1 MQASDA
7 TGTGGISAWF
17 RRESALLGAL
27 AVALFLRTFQLAH
40 QSPADDEWHA
50 LVMSASAGLREILTS
65 FGGSDHSIPMTAYFE
80 VVADTLGLCDVTL
93 RGPMVVGGM
102 LLVLAVGLVFRRAL
116 GRGAGDLAAW
126 LVALSPF
133 LTFFSRFARPY
144 VLAGLLGFL
153 ALAALMRFAAGQR
166 RLHAALYVGAALLAS
181 WFLLSS
187 LPALLAPLGWL
198 AWRRLKTGAGPS
210 VARLVSLGA
219 LVAGGLGLLLAPAL
233 LGDFDSLSG
242 RFGQGR
248 FDLGMQLVAVRVLLG
263 LCEPWLVVPLVLV
276 AAHGVRVQLREA
288 PEWAALGLV
297 VFAAQWCATAWVLP
311 PRGDIFARYALP
323 VLPFVLGWLASGL
336 VALRARSGA
345 WLVPAALLVLVA
357 AGPFPRLPRRIDDWF
372 ASRLLIELLS
382 GADLHARTVR
392 ATPGFY
398 ATLDGLEPGSVTLI
412 EAPVPLPFVSN
423 AMPVYQGR
431 HRQRTRIGIVSAP
444 DFHPPVEQLPYGYP
458 YASEQILWL
467 EDVRRGAGQGDY
479 LVLHKDLVRE
489 ATARAVPLGP
499 FRARL
504 EERLG
509 APCFEDE
516 LVAVFD
522 LR

>member
-1 MQASDA
+1 M
-7 TGTGGISAWF
+7 G
-17 RRESALLGAL
+17 
-27 AVALFLRTFQLAH
+27 LFLRTVQLGR

-50 LVMSASAGLREILTS
+50 LVMSASAGLKEILTS
-65 FGGSDHSIPMTAYFE
+65 FGGSDHSIPMTAYYE

-102 LLVLAVGLVFRRAL
+102 LLVLVVGLVFRRVL

-144 VLAGLLGFL
+144 VLAGLLGFV
-153 ALAALMRFAAGQR
+153 ALASLMRFAAEGR
-166 RLHAALYVGAALLAS
+166 RRAALLYVGTAVLAS

-198 AWRRLKTGAGPS
+198 AWRRWRGAPGPS
-210 VARLVSLGA
+210 VASFVGLGA
-219 LVAGGLGLLLAPAL
+219 LVAAGIGLLLAPAL
-233 LGDFDSLSG
+233 LGDWNSLSG

-248 FDLGMQLVAVRVLLG
+248 LDPGLQLVALRVLLG
-263 LCEPWLVVPLVLV
+263 LCEPWLVAPLVLL
-276 AAHGVRVQLREA
+276 AAYGFRVQRRSA
-288 PEWAALGLV
+288 PDWAALGLV
-297 VFAAQWCATAWVLP
+297 VLSAQWIATAWVLP
-311 PRGDIFARYALP
+311 PRGDVFARYALP
-323 VLPFVLGWLASGL
+323 VLPFVLGWLASG
-336 VALRARSGA
+336 VDALRTRLGA

-357 AGPFPRLPRRIDDWF
+357 AGPFPRLPRRVDDWF
-372 ASRLLIELLS
+372 ANRLLIELLS
-382 GADLHARTVR
+382 GAELHARSVR
-392 ATPGFY
+392 AEPGFY
-398 ATLDGLEPGSVTLI
+398 ATLAGLEPDSVTLI

-423 AMPVYQGR
+423 ALPVYQGQ

-444 DFHPPVEQLPYGYP
+444 DWHPPVEQLRYGYP
-458 YASEQILWL
+458 YSSEQVIWL

>member
-1 MQASDA
+1 MNGFS
-7 TGTGGISAWF
+7 SWL
-17 RRESALLGAL
+17 RREGALVGALLVG
-27 AVALFLRTFQLAH
+27 LFLRTVQLGR

-50 LVMSASAGLREILTS
+50 LVMSASAGMKEILTR
-65 FGGSDHSIPMTAYFE
+65 FGGSDHSIPMTAYYE
-80 VVADTLGLCDVTL
+80 LVADTIGLCDVTL
-93 RGPMVVGGM
+93 RGPMVVGGL

-116 GRGAGDLAAW
+116 GRSVGDLAAW
-126 LVALSPF
+126 LVALSPL

-144 VLAGLLGFL
+144 ILAGVLGFV
-153 ALAALMRFAAGQR
+153 ALASLMRFAAEGR
-166 RLHAALYVGAALLAS
+166 RRHACAYVGTALLAS

-198 AWRRLKTGAGPS
+198 AWRRLRGAAGPS
-210 VARLVSLGA
+210 VTRLVVLGA
-219 LVAGGLGLLLAPAL
+219 LVVGGLGLLLAPAL
-233 LGDFDSLSG
+233 LGDWSSLSG

-248 FDLGMQLVAVRVLLG
+248 FDLRMQLVALRVLLG
-263 LCEPWLVVPLVLV
+263 LCEPWLVVPLVAL
-276 AAHGVRVQLREA
+276 AFHGLRVQRRGA
-288 PEWAALGLV
+288 PDWAALGLV
-297 VFAAQWCATAWVLP
+297 VLVAQWCATAWVLP

-323 VLPFVLGWLASGL
+323 ILPFVLGWLASAIVDLGRRAGSWLAPVALLGL
-336 VALRARSGA
+336 V
-345 WLVPAALLVLVA
+345 V
-357 AGPFPRLPRRIDDWF
+357 AGPFPRLPRRVDDWF

-382 GADLHARTVR
+382 GAELHARTVR
-392 ATPGFY
+392 SEPGFY
-398 ATLDGLEPGSVTLI
+398 ATLDGLEPDSVTLI

-423 AMPVYQGR
+423 AMPVYQGK

-444 DFHPPVEQLPYGYP
+444 DWHPPVEQLRYGYP
-458 YASEQILWL
+458 YSSDQVIWL
-467 EDVRRGAGQGDY
+467 EDVRRGRGQGDY

-489 ATARAVPLGP
+489 ATARDVPLGP

-509 APCFEDE
+509 MPLYEDE

>member
-1 MQASDA
+1 MQASNAA
-7 TGTGGISAWF
+7 TTGGLAAWL
-17 RRESALLGAL
+17 RREGALLGAL
-27 AVALFLRTFQLAH
+27 TVALFLRTYQLAH

-50 LVMSASAGLREILTS
+50 LVMSATTGLREILTS

-93 RGPMVVGGM
+93 RGPMVVCGM
-102 LLVLAVGLVFRRAL
+102 LLVLAIGLVFRRAL
-116 GRGAGDLAAW
+116 GRGAGDLGAW
-126 LVALSPF
+126 LVALSPL

-153 ALAALMRFAAGQR
+153 ALAALMRFAEQGR
-166 RLHAALYVGAALLAS
+166 RRHAALYVGGAVLAS

-198 AWRRLKTGAGPS
+198 VWRRRREGRGPAAGVLVALGAG
-210 VARLVSLGA
+210 VV
-219 LVAGGLGLLLAPAL
+219 GGLALLLAPAL
-233 LGDFDSLSG
+233 LGDFESLSG

-263 LCEPWLVVPLVLV
+263 LCEPWLVVPLVLL
-276 AAHGVRVQLREA
+276 AAHGVRVQLRRA
-288 PEWAALGLV
+288 PDWAALGLV
-297 VFAAQWCATAWVLP
+297 VLAAQWCATAWVLP

-336 VALRARSGA
+336 DALRARAGA
-345 WLVPAALLVLVA
+345 WLAPLALLVLVA

-382 GADLHARTVR
+382 GSELHARTVR

-398 ATLDGLEPGSVTLI
+398 ATLDGLAPGSVTLI

-431 HRQRTRIGIVSAP
+431 HHQRTRIGIVSAP
-444 DFHPPVEQLPYGYP
+444 DWHPPVEQLRHGYP
-458 YASEQILWL
+458 YASEQLIWL

-499 FRARL
+499 FPARL
-504 EERLG
+504 EQRLG
-509 APCFEDE
+509 APCYEDE
-516 LVAVFD
+516 LVTVFD